1 MERHFTVT
9 GFVVE
14 GDATLLHW
22 HQKLQIWLPP
32 GGHIDRNE
40 DMIQAVVREA
50 LEETGYA
57 CEVVPHE
64 EPLPFSNIAQ
74 LPGPLKI
81 IVADV
86 GASAKEAAHQ
96 HIDFSYALRP
106 IPGLSR
112 AAPEQEGE
120 FVWVGADL
128 LRTGEP
134 LRLGSCGVEVP
145 APDDVRVIG
154 LRAIDLVHRYGLRA

>member
-1 MERHFTVT
+1 VERHFTVS

-32 GGHIDRNE
+32 GGHIDPNE
-40 DMIQAVVREA
+40 DPIQAVVREA

-64 EPLPFSNIAQ
+64 APLPFSNVGQ

-86 GASAKEAAHQ
+86 GASTKEAAHQ

-106 IPGLSR
+106 IAG
-112 AAPEQEGE
+112 APRSTPEEEGE
-120 FVWVGADL
+120 FVWVNLDL
-128 LRTGEP
+128 LLSGEP

-145 APDDVRVIG
+145 PPDDVRVIG
-154 LRAIDLVHRYGLRA
+154 LRAIELVRRVDT

>member
-1 MERHFTVT
+1 VERHFTVS

-14 GDATLLHW
+14 EDATLLHW

-32 GGHIDRNE
+32 GGHIDPNE
-40 DMIQAVVREA
+40 DPIQAVIREA

-57 CEVVPHE
+57 CEVVPHVA
-64 EPLPFSNIAQ
+64 PLPFSNIAQ

-106 IPGLSR
+106 IAGVPR
-112 AAPEQEGE
+112 TVPEEEGA
-120 FVWVGADL
+120 FVWVSADL
-128 LRTGEP
+128 LRSGEP

-145 APDDVRVIG
+145 APEDVRIIG
-154 LRAIDLVHRYGLRA
+154 LRAIELVRRAAI

>member
-22 HQKLQIWLPP
+22 HQKLRIWLPP
-32 GGHIDRNE
+32 GGHIDPNE
-40 DMIQAVVREA
+40 DPIQAVVREA

-64 EPLPFSNIAQ
+64 APLPFSNIAQ

-86 GASAKEAAHQ
+86 GASSKEAAHQ
-96 HIDFSYALRP
+96 HIAFSYAR
-106 IPGLSR
+106 
-112 AAPEQEGE
+112 
-120 FVWVGADL
+120 
-128 LRTGEP
+128 
-134 LRLGSCGVEVP
+134 RLVQQM
-145 APDDVRVIG
+145 R
-154 LRAIDLVHRYGLRA
+154 